1 MGICISFLDINNY
14 NYKKKINK
22 QRVVVSICKNCTL
35 VQLRNPIN
43 KKKLFPK
50 NYSYH
55 SGNSQEKIKNFKSIL
70 DEIKKINPS
79 YKLKILDVGS
89 NDNSFV
95 NLSNKKYI
103 YTYGI
108 EPTDTYKINNFHKNK
123 IYNFILSLKL
133 KKRYQINYKII
144 FSDDKSSDSTRKIIK
159 EIIKKNKNVKLVT
172 PKKKLGL
179 GHALNIGIKNLK
191 QGYVIFIDSD
201 VTITKSSFLNLVKN
215 RKKNTMIVG
224 SRYLKESRGNN
235 FKTRIFLSKLMNYLF
250 AKFFNTKI
258 IDLTHSFRIFDLN
271 VKLDSKNLKH
281 PGYFLEISIN
291 YLKNGNLDEK
301 PIIYSDRIYGS
312 SKISLLS
319 IIFSL
324 TFSLYVL
331 IFKKKKIFFYKS
343 LRILLR
349 SIFPLEFN
357 GNLSRKIIFFG
368 IM

>member
-1 MGICISFLDINNY
+1 MHNNLY
-14 NYKKKINK
+14 IIVPTLNEE
-22 QRVVVSICKNCTL
+22 KN
-35 VQLRNPIN
+35 VQ
-43 KKKLFPK
+43 
-50 NYSYH
+50 
-55 SGNSQEKIKNFKSIL
+55 
-70 DEIKKINPS
+70 
-79 YKLKILDVGS
+79 
-89 NDNSFV
+89 
-95 NLSNKKYI
+95 
-103 YTYGI
+103 
-108 EPTDTYKINNFHKNK
+108 K

-331 IFKKKKIFFYKS
+331 IFKKK
-343 LRILLR
+343 
-349 SIFPLEFN
+349 
-357 GNLSRKIIFFG
+357 
-368 IM
+368 